1 MRAAEF
7 RNDPSLVEGWSDMLQ
22 KHGLLKLVLETMEN
36 EHPAR
41 FALNGDT
48 TGDISP
54 TRAGIELGMTRGY
67 SKYSDTL
74 RLLAVPMKQAQP
86 LPETTYEPQETEPTP
101 EPKKRGRPKKQ

>member
-1 MRAAEF
+1 MRVSEF
-7 RNDPSLVEGWSDMLQ
+7 RNDPSLVSNWKDMLE

-86 LPETTYEPQETEPTP
+86 LPETTYEEEETTP